1 MSGAMKRK
9 HLLAY
14 MRCAEVF
21 AECST
26 ATRLKVGA
34 VLVKDDRILS
44 VGYNGTAPGASN
56 DCETVLSDGS
66 TVTRPDVIH
75 AEQNAIY
82 KAARD
87 GQSLLG
93 ATMFV
98 THAPCIECSKGVL
111 AAGIK
116 RVYYRHAYRSSD
128 GPDFLKSLYVD
139 VEELRIEDA

>member
-1 MSGAMKRK
+1 MKRK

-21 AECST
+21 ADCST

-34 VLVKDDRILS
+34 VLVKDNRILS
-44 VGYNGTAPGASN
+44 VGYNGTAPGAN
-56 DCETVLSDGS
+56 NECETVLADGS
-66 TVTRPDVIH
+66 SVTRPDVIH

-93 ATMFV
+93 ASMFI
-98 THAPCIECSKGVL
+98 THAPCIECSKGIL
-111 AAGIK
+111 ASGI
-116 RVYYRHAYRSSD
+116 RTVYYKQQYRD
-128 GPDFLKSLYVD
+128 DTGVQFLKQYGVSVHQGSTND
-139 VEELRIEDA
+139 

>member
-1 MSGAMKRK
+1 
-9 HLLAY
+9 

-21 AECST
+21 ADCST

-34 VLVKDDRILS
+34 VLVKDNRILS

-56 DCETVLSDGS
+56 ECETVLSDGS
-66 TVTRPDVIH
+66 SVTRPDVIH

-93 ATMFV
+93 AAMFV
-98 THAPCIECSKGVL
+98 THAPCIECSKGIL
-111 AAGIK
+111 ASGI
-116 RVYYRHAYRSSD
+116 RTVYYKQQYRD
-128 GPDFLKSLYVD
+128 DTGVQFLKQYGVAVHQGSTD
-139 VEELRIEDA
+139 D